1 MTYHAL
7 RVCANRG
14 AFEAV
19 PSQPVQLDLAKVRS
33 GFELEGIP
41 VLDCRVM
48 LIAQMEREVTVG
60 RDGRIL
66 IKSTDGEEAQ
76 RVLKRVEA
84 VLATASAA

>member
-1 MTYHAL
+1 
-7 RVCANRG
+7 
-14 AFEAV
+14 
-19 PSQPVQLDLAKVRS
+19 VQLDLAKVRS
-33 GFELEGIP
+33 EFESEGFA

-66 IKSTDGEEAQ
+66 IKSTDGDEAQ

-84 VLATASAA
+84 VLATAAAA

>member
-1 MTYHAL
+1 VKYHAL

-19 PSQPVQLDLAKVRS
+19 PAEPVQLDLQRVRG
-33 GFELEGIP
+33 GFELEGIQ

-66 IKSTDGEEAQ
+66 IKSTNGPEAERLLQ
-76 RVLKRVEA
+76 HVEA
-84 VLATASAA
+84 VLASAAAP